1 MNDTWDLSALYE
13 GFDDPAFQRDYETLG
28 EKMTEFR
35 RTIRDIQSSGAALNA
50 AWLASILEQEEQM
63 WILGAD
69 LQKFS
74 FMRQAA
80 NAGDTRA
87 ADEIGRLQKRF
98 ASVSAE
104 VSLLRRWMAELTL
117 TDEDR
122 AAHPI
127 LKDYTFYIEEER
139 KLGRHTLG
147 DEAEGA
153 LSALGSCA
161 GEAWTSLRD
170 YVTSFAQAELDGKS
184 YTLTQL
190 RGMAQSADASVRKA
204 AFEAELRCSKE
215 IAPSICFALN
225 NIKAQVITLSELR
238 GYDNVM
244 ELVMEQD
251 RMQLETLDALWAAVR
266 DALPALQAYLRRKAE
281 LLGYKNELPWYELHA
296 PFGAYRRTFTLEQT
310 RQFLE
315 RHLGAFAEDLGALVS
330 RAFDERWIDF
340 YPRVGKSGGA
350 FCRNLSNQR
359 QSRVLTNFTGDFNS
373 VVTIAHELGH
383 AYHGQQIELHRPL
396 NRIYTMPVA
405 ETASNFNETIIKNAA
420 IREAS
425 EEERLS
431 LIEQQ
436 LQGYVQTICDIYS
449 RYLFEK
455 SVFEARR
462 SSFIFPDRLC
472 EMMHAA
478 QLEAFGDAL
487 DPEWMHPYMWV
498 NKVHYYYSDLSF
510 YNFPYTFGALLAAG
524 LYAQYQKEGAP
535 FVEKYRTLLRETTV
549 NSVEGALQSAG
560 IDVTKRAFWDGCLSG
575 ITAKAELFLEKTAK

>member
-1 MNDTWDLSALYE
+1 MNDIWDLSALYE

-35 RTIRDIQSSGAALNA
+35 KTIREIQSSGAALSA
-50 AWLASILEQEEQM
+50 AQLASILEQEEQM

-117 TDEDR
+117 TDADR
-122 AAHPI
+122 AAYPI

-190 RGMAQSADASVRKA
+190 RGMAQNTDASVRKA
-204 AFEAELRCSKE
+204 AFEAELRCSE
-215 IAPSICFALN
+215 QIAPSICFALN

-281 LLGYKNELPWYELHA
+281 LLGYKNGLPWYELHA
-296 PFGAYRRTFTLEQT
+296 PFGAYHRSFTLDQT

-405 ETASNFNETIIKNAA
+405 ETASNFNETIVKNAA
-420 IREAS
+420 ICEAS

-455 SVFEARR
+455 SVFEARK
-462 SSFIFPDRLC
+462 SSFVFPDRLC
-472 EMMHAA
+472 GMMRAA

>member
-50 AWLASILEQEEQM
+50 ARLASILEQEEQM

-122 AAHPI
+122 AAYPI

-190 RGMAQSADASVRKA
+190 RGMAQSADASVRKV

-281 LLGYKNELPWYELHA
+281 LLGYKNGLPWYELHA

-575 ITAKAELFLEKTAK
+575 ITAKAKLFLEKTAK

>member
-50 AWLASILEQEEQM
+50 ARLASILEQEEQM

-153 LSALGSCA
+153 LSALGACA

-170 YVTSFAQAELDGKS
+170 YVTSFAQAELDGKP

-244 ELVMEQD
+244 QLVMEQD

-266 DALPALQAYLRRKAE
+266 GALPALQAYLRRKAE
-281 LLGYKNELPWYELHA
+281 LLGYKNGLPWYELHA

>member
-50 AWLASILEQEEQM
+50 ARLASILEQEEQM

-122 AAHPI
+122 AARPI

-153 LSALGSCA
+153 LSALGACA

-170 YVTSFAQAELDGKS
+170 YVTSFAQAELDGKP

-244 ELVMEQD
+244 QLVMEQD

-266 DALPALQAYLRRKAE
+266 GALPALQAYLRRKAE
-281 LLGYKNELPWYELHA
+281 LLGYKNGLPWYELHA

-560 IDVTKRAFWDGCLSG
+560 IDVTKRTFWDGCLSG

>member
-35 RTIRDIQSSGAALNA
+35 KTIREIQSSGAALSA
-50 AWLASILEQEEQM
+50 GQLASILEQEEQM

-117 TDEDR
+117 TDADR
-122 AAHPI
+122 AAYPI

-190 RGMAQSADASVRKA
+190 RGMAQSSDVSVRKA
-204 AFEAELRCSKE
+204 AFEAELRCSE
-215 IAPSICFALN
+215 QIAPSICFALN

-281 LLGYKNELPWYELHA
+281 LLGYKNGLPWYELHA
-296 PFGAYRRTFTLEQT
+296 PFGAYRRTFTLDQT

-315 RHLGAFAEDLGALVS
+315 RHLGAFAEDLGALVA

-420 IREAS
+420 ICEAS

-455 SVFEARR
+455 SVFEARK

-472 EMMHAA
+472 GMMHAA

-549 NSVEGALQSAG
+549 NSVEGALQSVG